1 VSDASGSLFA
11 QLEVARGGAEPPYQ
25 QIARFVHDA
34 VVRGDLPPGT
44 MLPAERDLARQ
55 LGVGRATVA
64 RALSELAATGLLD
77 RRVGRGTLVAFDL
90 ETWRA
95 GPTAGI
101 PWGALLNAL
110 PRRRL
115 RRGVAADVDRRA
127 AAECA
132 DAGDRGAESIV
143 LASSVPDAT
152 RFLVEVF
159 IGEGDRVIV
168 GGGPSS
174 ALATSLT
181 LRGATVIELPRSG
194 SLAGSLERVVAG
206 RTGAKLVWL
215 RDAGSSGMGELAH
228 ALGLMKREGLPAV
241 IERPSINP
249 LQLDPH
255 DHVIVVGRARGTRAG
270 PAWISAPAVLA
281 RHLAALAIDLGVGE
295 EVEAPDG

>member
-1 VSDASGSLFA
+1 MSDANRSPFHH
-11 QLEVARGGAEPPYQ
+11 LEVARSGDEPPYR

-34 VVRGDLPPGT
+34 VVRGDLPPG
-44 MLPAERDLARQ
+44 MVLPAERDLARQ

-64 RALSELAATGLLD
+64 RALSELAATGLLE
-77 RRVGRGTLVAFDL
+77 RRVGRGTMVAFDL

-110 PRRRL
+110 PRRRAG
-115 RRGVAADVDRRA
+115 RGASDQGERSA

-132 DAGDRGAESIV
+132 DAADRSAESIV

-152 RFLVEVF
+152 RFLVEVLV
-159 IGEGDRVIV
+159 GEGDRVIV
-168 GGGPSS
+168 GSALSS
-174 ALATSLT
+174 ALATSLA
-181 LRGATVIELPRSG
+181 LRGATVIELPRG
-194 SLAGSLERVVAG
+194 SLAGSLQRVVAG
-206 RTGAKLVWL
+206 KTGAKLVWL
-215 RDAGSSGMGELAH
+215 RDAGSSGIGELAH
-228 ALGLMKREGLPAV
+228 ALGLTKREGLPVV

-249 LQLDPH
+249 LRLEPH
-255 DHVIVVGRARGTRAG
+255 DHVIVIAQSRGTPAG

-281 RHLAALAIDLGVGE
+281 RHLAALAIDLGVGG